1 MSGAGTPILPR
12 LHLLDA
18 QHPPQISPVSP
29 RVITVLHALR
39 NECAS
44 LSHWESPGCSG
55 AAQPFFPSA
64 VCPSTV
70 AASVSLS
77 VGSTRV
83 VNV

>member
-1 MSGAGTPILPR
+1 MSGAVTLILPR
-12 LHLLDA
+12 LYLLDA

-29 RVITVLHALR
+29 RITVLHALR

-44 LSHWESPGCSG
+44 LSYRESPGCSG
-55 AAQPFFPSA
+55 AAQPFIPSA